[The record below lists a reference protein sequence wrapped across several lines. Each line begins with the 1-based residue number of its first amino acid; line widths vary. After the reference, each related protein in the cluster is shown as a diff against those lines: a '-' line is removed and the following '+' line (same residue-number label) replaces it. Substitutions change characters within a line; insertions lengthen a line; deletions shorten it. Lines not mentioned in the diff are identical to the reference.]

1 MAIFTHDARLR
12 GAILGVVASVF
23 CLVTSVEA
31 MASTG
36 CDNVGGLS
44 GTTGSSGPWNTVSG
58 FDVGDQV
65 ILNVT
70 GSSGT
75 TLYVLGVNGGVSL
88 LRQIF
93 LTGSPQTAIFNITG
107 ANNDRS
113 LNTNYGGGGSVTVVA
128 SCGGVRCRL
137 ASTNPG
143 RDQRIFSCRAS
154 TASF

>member
-1 MAIFTHDARLR
+1 
-12 GAILGVVASVF
+12 
-23 CLVTSVEA
+23 

-128 SCGGVRCRL
+128 SWRGRRRL
-137 ASTNPG
+137 VDASKAVTSGFLLSRINGILLNDPTNTSLLRRNRSG
-143 RDQRIFSCRAS
+143 RDRRDDERDEQR
-154 TASF
+154 